1 MSKKPSVIYI
11 SAEVSPYAK
20 SGELADVACALPKYL
35 SSAGI
40 ETSVFMPMYRT
51 PEIESLQK
59 ELVISNLIVPL
70 GDKKVKSQVFKS
82 EQGKYDI
89 YFISKPQYFWRE
101 SIYGTGKGEYLDN
114 DERFVFFNR
123 AVLEFLLK
131 RKMKADILHCNNWP
145 TALIPLFLKT
155 HYANKNLFKDTMTV
169 FTLHNIAYQGE
180 FPPESL
186 SLTDLSWDFFN
197 SNQVA
202 LNGKFNFLKAGVL
215 YSDVLNTVSMSYMR
229 NILTQKHGFGLEQIL
244 KKRKEDFYSILNG
257 VDYEAWNPET
267 DPYIAANFSAS
278 DIKPKMKCKRDLIQ
292 EFGLPQSMKTPIM
305 GIVSHLSAH
314 KGFSILFEAMGQL
327 MRMNLKL
334 VVLGQGEESLENQLL
349 SFHKKYPASLAIKLD
364 TNPTLAH
371 KIAAGADIILIPS
384 LHEPCGLNQL
394 YSFKYGTV
402 PIVRATGGLEETVIP
417 FDTKTLRGNGFVFK
431 KFSSQALL
439 NAVKRALFCYEQP
452 SIWQK
457 IVKEGLRQ
465 NFSWEKAAK
474 QYRKLYQKA
483 LEKRKG
489 G

>member
-1 MSKKPSVIYI
+1 MSKKLSVIYV

-35 SSAGI
+35 PSAGI

-51 PEIESLQK
+51 PEIESLPK
-59 ELVISNLIVPL
+59 ELVFSNLIVPL

-89 YFISKPQYFWRE
+89 YFISNPQYYWRE
-101 SIYGTGKGEYLDN
+101 SIYGTGKGDYLDN

-131 RKMKADILHCNNWP
+131 EKMKADILHCNNWP
-145 TALIPLFLKT
+145 TALIPAFLKT
-155 HYANKNLFKDTMTV
+155 HYAHNKFFKDTMTV
-169 FTLHNIAYQGE
+169 FTLHNVAYQGE

-186 SLTDLSWDFFN
+186 RLADLSWDFFN
-197 SNQVA
+197 SNQCA
-202 LNGKFNFLKAGVL
+202 LNGKFNFLKTGLL
-215 YSDVLNTVSMSYMR
+215 YADILNTVSMSYMR
-229 NILTQKHGFGLEQIL
+229 TILTPNHGFGLEQIL
-244 KKRKEDFYSILNG
+244 KNRKEDFYSIRNG

-267 DPYIAANFSAS
+267 DPFIAANFNPS
-278 DIKPKMKCKRDLIQ
+278 DMRPKMKCKRDLIE
-292 EFGLPQSMKTPIM
+292 EFGFPQNLKTPLI

-314 KGFSILFEAMGQL
+314 KGFPILFEAMEKL
-327 MRMNLKL
+327 MKMNLRL
-334 VVLGQGEESLENQLL
+334 IVLGKGDENLENQLL
-349 SFHKKYPASLAIKLD
+349 DFQKKYPARLALKLD

-371 KIAAGADIILIPS
+371 KIAAGSDIILIPS
-384 LHEPCGLNQL
+384 LYEPCGLNQL

-417 FDTKTLRGNGFVFK
+417 FDTKTLKGNGFVFK
-431 KFSSQALL
+431 KFSPQALL

-452 SIWQK
+452 SVWQK

-474 QYRKLYQKA
+474 QYSKLYQKA
-483 LEKRKG
+483 LEKRRG